1 MSLLIVDDGILHHT
15 VVQKACEKLQLSFAG
30 AETEKAALALYE
42 AGRRFDIVL
51 MDIHI
56 GADTLGYDVARKIL
70 ELDPTALII
79 SFSSDSIE
87 IRREKGGKI
96 MVGHLRKTGLQATCV
111 LSCTEFCSLSRECE
125 GYLCSFKM
133 LSIDLIFSRNFS
145 DFYEDQ
151 IKILNLL

>member
-1 MSLLIVDDGILHHT
+1 MIKLDAVHQKFLAGMSLLIVDDGILHHT

-96 MVGHLRKTGLQATCV
+96 MVGHLEKNGAA
-111 LSCTEFCSLSRECE
+111 S
-125 GYLCSFKM
+125 YLCPE
-133 LSIDLIFSRNFS
+133 LYRILQLISRM
-145 DFYEDQ
+145 
-151 IKILNLL
+151 